1 MLKIQ
6 LKNSEQAKPLTDL
19 IRSLIAADRRFIAGS
34 LEVKSGISEIEQR
47 FPSSDIYLVEGS
59 SAGKESYTGV
69 LIALRHTIAQEDPR
83 ILTEAQALL
92 SEEPFQFKSI
102 EAATEI
108 WPHDTLEDRVIDVT
122 LFALAGYQVPETA
135 LLVRD
140 PK

>member
-1 MLKIQ
+1 MLKIK
-6 LKNSEQAKPLTDL
+6 LKNAEQAETVTDL
-19 IRSLIAADRRFIAGS
+19 IRSLVAADRRFIAGS
-34 LEVKSGISEIEQR
+34 LELKSGVSEIEQK
-47 FPSSDIYLVEGS
+47 FAGSDVYLIQGASV
-59 SAGKESYTGV
+59 GKEHFTGV
-69 LIALRHTIAQEDPR
+69 LIALRDSIAQEETR

-102 EAATEI
+102 EAAKEI

-140 PK
+140 TE